1 MFFAQYADIYVMP
14 KRSAALETMPSAVL
28 AHLRALG
35 GNLAI
40 ARKRRREPL
49 KSWAQRIG
57 VSEPTRMRME
67 KGDPSVSMGV
77 YATALWLMGRAQSLP
92 ECAAPGH
99 DMGALE
105 DAVLGYLFFAGDERF
120 GALGGARPKALLE
133 LDGQPWV
140 LKFSEPGE
148 PIDMPL
154 VEHAAMTL
162 AAHAGIR
169 VARTVPVPLPQGHAI
184 AVQRFD
190 RGAGGLRRHA
200 LSANVALKA
209 AGEPLG
215 YPELAQWKTHFA
227 RTGVAAADIDSLVAA
242 IDRPFLRN
250 QRDAYLK

>member
-1 MFFAQYADIYVMP
+1 MP

-57 VSEPTRMRME
+57 VSEPTLMRME

-105 DAVLGYLFFAGDERF
+105 DAVRAAQARSVRKRASLY
-120 GALGGARPKALLE
+120 GA
-133 LDGQPWV
+133 
-140 LKFSEPGE
+140 
-148 PIDMPL
+148 
-154 VEHAAMTL
+154 
-162 AAHAGIR
+162 
-169 VARTVPVPLPQGHAI
+169 PLP
-184 AVQRFD
+184 
-190 RGAGGLRRHA
+190 
-200 LSANVALKA
+200 
-209 AGEPLG
+209 LG
-215 YPELAQWKTHFA
+215 QDESGKP
-227 RTGVAAADIDSLVAA
+227 
-242 IDRPFLRN
+242 
-250 QRDAYLK
+250 